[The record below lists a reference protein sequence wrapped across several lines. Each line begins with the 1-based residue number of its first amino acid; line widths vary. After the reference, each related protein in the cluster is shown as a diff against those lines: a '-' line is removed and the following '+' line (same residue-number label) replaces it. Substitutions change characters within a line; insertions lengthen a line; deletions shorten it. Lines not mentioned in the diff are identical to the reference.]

1 MWLATATV
9 VAAENKNECKDYN
22 PGAAVIKKTAKAV
35 VHDFPP
41 EFRGLLPLSISYYDE
56 LYRRVTRLQIF
67 F

>member
-35 VHDFPP
+35 VVHKSSPF
-41 EFRGLLPLSISYYDE
+41 GKALLPP
-56 LYRRVTRLQIF
+56 R
-67 F
+67 